1 MPSIIQVAQHLE
13 DTYLKYAAKTNQEK
27 ITQFIQIYRDRRN
40 VPTNIVEKAVMVLF
54 LPSAFGRVGKKG
66 KLGKEEEIYED
77 WVSRY
82 QDDNTYPTDIVRS
95 WRYTDKLKDRLD
107 RLKGTK
113 RNYQLRVVLFTQE
126 RKQDP
131 ARDPFKQDEA
141 AERAIQKR
149 PRKNEKAEHKG
160 LLQYWTGHLTVKA
173 FSDRV
178 INQQKNKLTTRGT
191 NEFKLLYH
199 ICMTDDNFKERE
211 LKAPGYL
218 DGIYIVAWT
227 AIGGGVKRDG
237 AADPQETRKRA
248 SGDKVATQFKYCS
261 KQLDLSKRT
270 FRQAFTEKQTL
281 RERVLVQHALR

>member
-1 MPSIIQVAQHLE
+1 MQSIMQVAQNLE
-13 DTYLKYAAKTNQEK
+13 DKYLKYAPKANQEK
-27 ITQFIQIYRDRRN
+27 IAHVIQIYRDRRS
-40 VPTNIVEKAVMVLF
+40 VPRNIVKKAVIVLY

-66 KLGKEEEIYED
+66 KLGKAEEIYED
-77 WVSRY
+77 FVSRY

-141 AERAIQKR
+141 AERTIQKR
-149 PRKNEKAEHKG
+149 SRTYEKAEHTG
-160 LLQYWTGHLTVKA
+160 LLQYWTGHLTAKA

-178 INQQKNKLTTRGT
+178 ISQQKNKLTTRGT

-199 ICMTDDNFKERE
+199 SCMTDDNFKEHE
-211 LKAPGYL
+211 LKAPGNL
-218 DGIYIVAWT
+218 DGIYIVEWA
-227 AIGGGVKRDG
+227 AIGGGVERDG

-248 SGDKVATQFKYCS
+248 SGGKVAIQFKYCS
-261 KQLDLSKRT
+261 NKLDLSKRT
-270 FRQAFTEKQTL
+270 FREALQKSRHYVSECWVNTL
-281 RERVLVQHALR
+281 R